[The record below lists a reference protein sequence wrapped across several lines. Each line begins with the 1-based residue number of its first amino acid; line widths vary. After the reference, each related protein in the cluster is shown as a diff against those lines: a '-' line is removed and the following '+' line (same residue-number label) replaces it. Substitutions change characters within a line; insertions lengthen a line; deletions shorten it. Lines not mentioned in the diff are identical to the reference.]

1 MGHFLCPLIF
11 KYRGKSAIMS
21 VNNYILFIREGFYMI
36 EILFYIT
43 MFFVMINARVNLIEM
58 RSNIPELNSNL
69 FKVIISF
76 ASTIASLSII
86 VWGFL
91 NLEWWIPIVALIG
104 MSFFAVLLVN
114 KQRYAFFYAIS
125 LIIDIILIGLS
136 VFIWFN

>member
-1 MGHFLCPLIF
+1 
-11 KYRGKSAIMS
+11 
-21 VNNYILFIREGFYMI
+21 MI

-43 MFFVMINARVNLIEM
+43 MFFVMIDARVNLIKI

-76 ASTIASLSII
+76 VSTIASWSVV

-91 NLEWWIPIVALIG
+91 NLEWWIPIVTLIG
-104 MSFFAVLLVN
+104 MSFPAAFLVN
-114 KQRYAFFYAIS
+114 NQRYAFFYAIS

-136 VFIWFN
+136 TFIWFN